1 MLTHEQARVLGA
13 LMEKQVTTPDAYP
26 LTLNALTT
34 ACNQSSN
41 RDPVVRYEPTLVE
54 TTVLNLKAQG
64 LARVVHPGMGERS
77 TKYRQVAHESLHL
90 EPDELAII
98 CVLLLRGAQTVGELR
113 TRTERMHAFPTT
125 TAVEEVLQK
134 LAGREEPLVQRLERR
149 VGQKEDRWTQLL
161 EDDPYLGPEDG
172 GGGSSPRAAAS
183 SAAGAARDERI
194 AELEGRV
201 EALEL
206 AVARLREALGD

>member
-13 LMEKQVTTPDAYP
+13 LMEKQATTPDAYP

-41 RDPVVRYEPTLVE
+41 REPVVRYEPSLVE

-77 TKYRQVAHESLHL
+77 TKYRHIAHETLHL
-90 EPDELAII
+90 EPDEAAII

-113 TRTERMHAFPTT
+113 TRTERMHPFPTT
-125 TAVEEVLQK
+125 AAVEAVLQR
-134 LAGREEPLVQRLERR
+134 LAERSEPLVQRVERR

-161 EDDPYLGPEDG
+161 EEDPYLGGDDS
-172 GGGSSPRAAAS
+172 GGGSSARASAS
-183 SAAGAARDERI
+183 GGASAARDERI
-194 AELEGRV
+194 ADLEGRV

-206 AVARLREALGD
+206 AVARLRE

>member
-13 LMEKQVTTPDAYP
+13 LMEKQTTTPDAYP
-26 LTLNALTT
+26 PTLNALTT

-41 RDPVVRYEPTLVE
+41 REPVVGYEPSLVE

-77 TKYRQVAHESLHL
+77 TKYRHIAHEALHL
-90 EPDELAII
+90 EPDEAAII

-113 TRTERMHAFPTT
+113 TRTERMHPFPTT
-125 TAVEEVLQK
+125 AAVEAVLQR
-134 LAGREEPLVQRLERR
+134 LAERSEPLVQRVERR

-161 EDDPYLGPEDG
+161 EEDPYLGGDDS
-172 GGGSSPRAAAS
+172 GGGSSGRAAGS
-183 SAAGAARDERI
+183 GGRSAARGERI
-194 AELEGRV
+194 ADLEARV

-206 AVARLREALGD
+206 AVARLRE

>member
-41 RDPVVRYEPTLVE
+41 REPVVRYEPSLVE
-54 TTVLNLKAQG
+54 TVVLNLKAQG

-77 TKYRQVAHESLHL
+77 TKYRQVAHEALHL

-98 CVLLLRGAQTVGELR
+98 CVLLLRGA
-113 TRTERMHAFPTT
+113 
-125 TAVEEVLQK
+125 
-134 LAGREEPLVQRLERR
+134 
-149 VGQKEDRWTQLL
+149 
-161 EDDPYLGPEDG
+161 
-172 GGGSSPRAAAS
+172 
-183 SAAGAARDERI
+183 
-194 AELEGRV
+194 
-201 EALEL
+201 
-206 AVARLREALGD
+206 